1 MTLLK
6 RSHWTEMGHM
16 RMNSMQ
22 KMGVKG
28 AEGREEV
35 GDTRLLNFRAVIL
48 YTPATWL
55 NIIIS

>member
-28 AEGREEV
+28 AEGRE
-35 GDTRLLNFRAVIL
+35 GPHWKGKLNHLFPSTI
-48 YTPATWL
+48 T
-55 NIIIS
+55 